1 MGRGPQPNVKIYTK
15 TGDAG
20 ETGLFGGGRVP
31 KYAPRVEAYGCI
43 DELNSLLGMARASS
57 EAASFD
63 ATLARLQEELLRV
76 GAVLATAEGHESA
89 LPAGLRPGRAAA
101 RWLERAI
108 DRAEAE
114 LPRLTAFVLPGGSP
128 LAALLHVARTSCR
141 RAERAVVALSSLER
155 VPPALL
161 VYLNRASDLLFV
173 LARLAN
179 HRAGRPE
186 TLWEPR
192 KRGAKKAGK

>member
-1 MGRGPQPNVKIYTK
+1 MKIYTR
-15 TGDAG
+15 TGDRG

-31 KYAPRVEAYGCI
+31 KCAPRVEAYGCV
-43 DELNSLLGMARASS
+43 DELNSLLGLVRARP
-57 EAASFD
+57 EAGFLD
-63 ATLARLQEELLRV
+63 GTLARLQEELFRV
-76 GAVLATAEGHESA
+76 GAVLATAEGHESS

-114 LPRLTAFVLPGGSP
+114 LPPLTAFVLPGGSP
-128 LAALLHVARTSCR
+128 LAASLHVARTACR
-141 RAERAVVALSSLER
+141 RAERAVVALSALER

-161 VYLNRASDLLFV
+161 SYLNRASDLLFV

-179 HRAGRPE
+179 HRAGEPE
-186 TLWEPR
+186 TLWQPR
-192 KRGAKKAGK
+192 KPRGKKSGQ